1 MVVSL
6 PRTGNVITAYR
17 KHHYPTAVTALPD
30 RGKEVYSREFA
41 HRMRTLLQRFT
52 PHRMHG
58 AHSMFAE
65 AIFRGCTCPKCTN
78 RARSA
83 VKKNLT
89 QMSDFHRFDGCVEIT
104 TD

>member
-17 KHHYPTAVTALPD
+17 KHHYPTAVTALPA
-30 RGKEVYSREFA
+30 RGNKVYSRKVA
-41 HRMRTLLQRFT
+41 HRMHTLLQRFT
-52 PHRMHG
+52 PHRMHR

-83 VKKNLT
+83 VKNNLT